1 MRGGG
6 LGIFIRNG
14 LSFTERRDLEDY
26 SLKTFENL
34 TVEIHYPNR
43 SILLSNIY
51 RSPNP
56 PPNTS
61 ITDHF
66 DTFIDTLDTHLA
78 RLSDQNKQVYLFTD
92 SNINLFNLYE
102 SSNCSDYLDTL
113 ITNGFVQ
120 IINKATRIQ
129 NNKASLIDHILTNT
143 NLSEYITGTVIDDL
157 SDHFV
162 NFLQLTSIKN
172 TKANISIEK
181 KRLINEMNTNNLKN
195 ALSNTDWTP
204 VYAHNDT
211 DTSFN
216 TFWNIFKSL
225 YDEHFPEIK
234 VKFNINKHKLNG
246 FMTDELLE
254 ARMNKVK
261 SHKVALL
268 SKSLEDKNTYI
279 NNRNAYNTLLRQSKQ
294 KYYADNLNKN
304 THNAK
309 RTWQLL
315 KEAANLNKDRAK
327 IDKIKN
333 NDGTLL
339 TDSGE
344 IADEF
349 NDFFT
354 KIGVEI
360 SESVK
365 QTTVRPEDFMP
376 ELPDITELDLGTV
389 NQAHICDIIKSL
401 QPKNSCDIEGIS
413 TKFLKNIAT
422 EISWPLSHIFG
433 ISLSTGTFPA
443 GLKTSRTVPV
453 FKAGNP
459 ESCDNYRPI
468 ALLCRE
474 GFLFLPCN
482 N

>member
-1 MRGGG
+1 
-6 LGIFIRNG
+6 
-14 LSFTERRDLEDY
+14 
-26 SLKTFENL
+26 
-34 TVEIHYPNR
+34 
-43 SILLSNIY
+43 
-51 RSPNP
+51 
-56 PPNTS
+56 
-61 ITDHF
+61 
-66 DTFIDTLDTHLA
+66 
-78 RLSDQNKQVYLFTD
+78 
-92 SNINLFNLYE
+92 
-102 SSNCSDYLDTL
+102 
-113 ITNGFVQ
+113 
-120 IINKATRIQ
+120 
-129 NNKASLIDHILTNT
+129 
-143 NLSEYITGTVIDDL
+143 
-157 SDHFV
+157 
-162 NFLQLTSIKN
+162 
-172 TKANISIEK
+172 
-181 KRLINEMNTNNLKN
+181 MNTNNLKN

-261 SHKVALL
+261 SHNVALL

-304 THNAK
+304 THNSK

-344 IADEF
+344 IANEF
-349 NDFFT
+349 NDFFS

-401 QPKNSCDIEGIS
+401 QPKNSCDIEVLNS
-413 TKFLKNIAT
+413 
-422 EISWPLSHIFG
+422 
-433 ISLSTGTFPA
+433 
-443 GLKTSRTVPV
+443 
-453 FKAGNP
+453 
-459 ESCDNYRPI
+459 
-468 ALLCRE
+468 
-474 GFLFLPCN
+474 
-482 N
+482 